1 MIQTAKISALPSNDV
16 NKNEYLTGKDL
27 DYQPDAAEQARFE
40 YSPLGK
46 IFNKV
51 LNEKDKKKTFEDI
64 KKY

>member
-1 MIQTAKISALPSNDV
+1 M

-27 DYQPDAAEQARFE
+27 DYQPDAVEQARFE

-51 LNEKDKKKTFEDI
+51 LNEKDKKKIFEDI
-64 KKY
+64 KKYWR

>member
-1 MIQTAKISALPSNDV
+1 M

-27 DYQPDAAEQARFE
+27 DYQSDAVEQARFE

>member
-27 DYQPDAAEQARFE
+27 DYQPDAVEQARFE

-51 LNEKDKKKTFEDI
+51 LNEKDKKKIFEDI

>member
-1 MIQTAKISALPSNDV
+1 MIQTAKISALSSNDV

-27 DYQPDAAEQARFE
+27 DYQPDAVEQARFE

-51 LNEKDKKKTFEDI
+51 LNEKDKKKDF
-64 KKY
+64 

>member
-1 MIQTAKISALPSNDV
+1 MPSNDV

-27 DYQPDAAEQARFE
+27 DYQPDAVEQARFE

-51 LNEKDKKKTFEDI
+51 LNEKDKKKIFEDI